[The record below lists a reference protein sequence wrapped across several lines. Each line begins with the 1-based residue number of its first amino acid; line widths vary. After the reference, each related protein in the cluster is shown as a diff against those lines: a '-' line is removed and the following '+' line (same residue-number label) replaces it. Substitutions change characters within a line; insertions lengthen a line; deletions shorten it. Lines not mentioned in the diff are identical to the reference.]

1 MQEDSKWLND
11 FYQEVNA
18 GKRMELWQKHGCT
31 EQTEGDIFRE
41 QLLYARYGKKKK
53 KEDTFIGYL
62 MQMKYLS
69 ESTGVDF
76 SRQRK
81 KQAVEIINGL
91 YLLDVENRSRVEQ
104 EILQAELKNTFL
116 TFMDVSKKGRGFT
129 SLVFGMGQLSEEGIA
144 KKIAEQISAI
154 AFTMPHKFQMDREF
168 AVLQK
173 AALEAFRQQY
183 PEREHFLMK

>member
-1 MQEDSKWLND
+1 MAEAW
-11 FYQEVNA
+11 V
-18 GKRMELWQKHGCT
+18 HGTDRRRHFPGAAFICT
-31 EQTEGDIFRE
+31 IWKEE
-41 QLLYARYGKKKK
+41 K

-76 SRQRK
+76 SGQRK

-144 KKIAEQISAI
+144 KK
-154 AFTMPHKFQMDREF
+154 
-168 AVLQK
+168 LQS
-173 AALEAFRQQY
+173 R
-183 PEREHFLMK
+183 

>member
-18 GKRMELWQKHGCT
+18 GKRMELWQKYGCT

-41 QLLYARYGKKKK
+41 QLLYARYG
-53 KEDTFIGYL
+53 
-62 MQMKYLS
+62 
-69 ESTGVDF
+69 VDF
-76 SRQRK
+76 SGQRK

-91 YLLDVENRSRVEQ
+91 YLLDVENRSPVEQ

-129 SLVFGMGQLSEEGIA
+129 SFVFGMGQLSEEGIA

-154 AFTMPHKFQMDREF
+154 AFTMPHKFHMDREF

>member
-1 MQEDSKWLND
+1 MQEKAKSLND

-18 GKRMELWQKHGCT
+18 EKRMELWEKRDST
-31 EQTEGDIFRE
+31 EQKEEDSFRE
-41 QLLYARYGKKKK
+41 QLLLARYGKKKK
-53 KEDTFIGYL
+53 KEDAFVGYL

-76 SRQRK
+76 SGQRK
-81 KQAVEIINGL
+81 KQAIEIINGL
-91 YLLDVENRSRVEQ
+91 YLFDAENRSRIEQ

-154 AFTMPHKFQMDREF
+154 AFTMPHMFHMDREF
-168 AVLQK
+168 AILQN
-173 AALEAFRQQY
+173 AALEAFRQEY
-183 PEREHFLMK
+183 PNREHFLKK

>member
-31 EQTEGDIFRE
+31 EQAEGDTFRE

-76 SRQRK
+76 SGQRK

-104 EILQAELKNTFL
+104 EILQA
-116 TFMDVSKKGRGFT
+116 GFT

>member
-1 MQEDSKWLND
+1 MQEESKWLND

-18 GKRMELWQKHGCT
+18 GKRMELWQKYGCP

-76 SRQRK
+76 SGQRK

-91 YLLDVENRSRVEQ
+91 YLLDVENRSPVEL

-129 SLVFGMGQLSEEGIA
+129 SFVFGMGQLSEEGIA

-154 AFTMPHKFQMDREF
+154 AFTMPHKFHMDREF
-168 AVLQK
+168 AILQK

>member
-1 MQEDSKWLND
+1 MQPAQTKVMQYYYHQRVQAGECLIIMNR
-11 FYQEVNA
+11 EVTCSSNMSMSFNY
-18 GKRMELWQKHGCT
+18 GKE
-31 EQTEGDIFRE
+31 
-41 QLLYARYGKKKK
+41 KKKK

-76 SRQRK
+76 SGQRK

-154 AFTMPHKFQMDREF
+154 AFTMPHKFHMDREF

>member
-1 MQEDSKWLND
+1 MAEAW
-11 FYQEVNA
+11 V
-18 GKRMELWQKHGCT
+18 HGTDRRRHFPGAAFICT
-31 EQTEGDIFRE
+31 IW
-41 QLLYARYGKKKK
+41 
-53 KEDTFIGYL
+53 KEEKERGYL
-62 MQMKYLS
+62 YWLSDADEISFGKYRS
-69 ESTGVDF
+69 RF
-76 SRQRK
+76 SGQRK

>member
-1 MQEDSKWLND
+1 MCIRDSITAADQLEMLYQGLKKRGICFYITEHIADLN
-11 FYQEVNA
+11 
-18 GKRMELWQKHGCT
+18 
-31 EQTEGDIFRE
+31 EQMRKLGLGHIIEEGSARRTIHIAC
-41 QLLYARYGKKKK
+41 LLY
-53 KEDTFIGYL
+53 T
-62 MQMKYLS
+62 S
-69 ESTGVDF
+69 
-76 SRQRK
+76 
-81 KQAVEIINGL
+81 GL

-129 SLVFGMGQLSEEGIA
+129 SFVFGMGQLSEEGIA

-154 AFTMPHKFQMDREF
+154 AFTMPHKFHMDREF

>member
-31 EQTEGDIFRE
+31 EQTEGDTFRE

-76 SRQRK
+76 SGQRK

-91 YLLDVENRSRVEQ
+91 YLLDVENRSR
-104 EILQAELKNTFL
+104 
-116 TFMDVSKKGRGFT
+116 VSKKGRGFT

-154 AFTMPHKFQMDREF
+154 AFTMPHKFHMDREF

>member
-1 MQEDSKWLND
+1 MQEKEEWLKD

-18 GKRMELWQKHGCT
+18 EKRMKLWQEHGCA
-31 EQTEGDIFRE
+31 EQTEEDSFRE
-41 QLLYARYGKKKK
+41 KLLLARDGKKKK
-53 KEDTFIGYL
+53 KEDAFVGYL

-76 SRQRK
+76 SGQRK
-81 KQAVEIINGL
+81 KQAIEIINGL
-91 YLLDVENRSRVEQ
+91 SLFDVENQSQVER

-154 AFTMPHKFQMDREF
+154 AFTMPHMFHMDREF

-173 AALEAFRQQY
+173 AALEAFRQEY
-183 PEREHFLMK
+183 PNREHFLKK

>member
-1 MQEDSKWLND
+1 MQEDTKWLND
-11 FYQEVNA
+11 FYQEVDA
-18 GKRMELWQKHGCT
+18 EKRLEFWQEHGCT
-31 EQTEGDIFRE
+31 EQTEEDRFRE
-41 QLLYARYGKKKK
+41 KLLLARYGKKKK
-53 KEDTFIGYL
+53 KEDAFVGYL

-76 SRQRK
+76 SGQRK
-81 KQAVEIINGL
+81 KQAIEIINGL
-91 YLLDVENRSRVEQ
+91 YLFDVENRSQMEQ

-154 AFTMPHKFQMDREF
+154 AFTMPHMFHMDREF

-173 AALEAFRQQY
+173 AALEAFRQEY
-183 PEREHFLMK
+183 PNREHFLKK

>member
-1 MQEDSKWLND
+1 M
-11 FYQEVNA
+11 
-18 GKRMELWQKHGCT
+18 
-31 EQTEGDIFRE
+31 
-41 QLLYARYGKKKK
+41 
-53 KEDTFIGYL
+53 
-62 MQMKYLS
+62 
-69 ESTGVDF
+69 
-76 SRQRK
+76 
-81 KQAVEIINGL
+81 
-91 YLLDVENRSRVEQ
+91 EQ

-129 SLVFGMGQLSEEGIA
+129 SFVFGMGQLSEEGIA

-154 AFTMPHKFQMDREF
+154 AFTMPHKFHMDREF

>member
-1 MQEDSKWLND
+1 M
-11 FYQEVNA
+11 
-18 GKRMELWQKHGCT
+18 
-31 EQTEGDIFRE
+31 
-41 QLLYARYGKKKK
+41 
-53 KEDTFIGYL
+53 
-62 MQMKYLS
+62 
-69 ESTGVDF
+69 
-76 SRQRK
+76 
-81 KQAVEIINGL
+81 
-91 YLLDVENRSRVEQ
+91 EQ

-116 TFMDVSKKGRGFT
+116 TFMDVSKKGIGFT

>member
-1 MQEDSKWLND
+1 MQDIWIESFYNEIDAEKRQAFLKEHTGDSKD
-11 FYQEVNA
+11 
-18 GKRMELWQKHGCT
+18 ELD
-31 EQTEGDIFRE
+31 EFRE
-41 QLLYARYGKKKK
+41 KLWIARYGKRKPKN
-53 KEDTFIGYL
+53 DAFVGYL

-69 ESTGVDF
+69 ESAGVDF
-76 SRQRK
+76 SGQRK

-91 YLLDVENRSRVEQ
+91 YLLDVENRSPVEQ

-129 SLVFGMGQLSEEGIA
+129 SFVFGMGQLSEEGIA

-154 AFTMPHKFQMDREF
+154 AFTMPHKFHMDREF

>member
-1 MQEDSKWLND
+1 
-11 FYQEVNA
+11 
-18 GKRMELWQKHGCT
+18 MELWEKRDST
-31 EQTEGDIFRE
+31 EQKEEDIFRE
-41 QLLYARYGKKKK
+41 QLLLARYGKKKK
-53 KEDTFIGYL
+53 KEDAFVGYL

-76 SRQRK
+76 SGQRK
-81 KQAVEIINGL
+81 KQAIEIINGL
-91 YLLDVENRSRVEQ
+91 YLFDAENRSRIEQ

-154 AFTMPHKFQMDREF
+154 AFTMPHMFHMDREF
-168 AVLQK
+168 AILQN
-173 AALEAFRQQY
+173 AALEAFRQEY
-183 PEREHFLMK
+183 PNREHFLKK